1 MTDQNYIATTIVIVA
16 GLISTVYLTW
26 LVIKL
31 MGAW

>member
-1 MTDQNYIATTIVIVA
+1 MTTQNRIAAAIVLLA